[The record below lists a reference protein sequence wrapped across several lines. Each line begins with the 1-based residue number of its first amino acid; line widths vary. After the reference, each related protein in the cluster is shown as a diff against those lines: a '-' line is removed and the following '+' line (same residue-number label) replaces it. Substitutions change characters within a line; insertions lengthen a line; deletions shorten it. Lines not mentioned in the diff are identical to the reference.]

1 MKCIYSNV
9 DSIVNKLTEIE
20 IFLKANDIDVAAFTE
35 IIPKNT
41 SLDYDPNG
49 KNFVI
54 EGYTSIEDITDR
66 GVCIFVKDHY
76 EIQRFPDLEN
86 LFRPSLFCKIS
97 SSKDDFI
104 TLGLIYRS
112 PNSSVEECEQI
123 NKQIELASNK
133 FKNNE
138 DKFIIVGD
146 FNFPDI
152 NWLDETCNHKSDNIQ
167 TKFLNCIQSNF
178 LKQWIQE
185 PTHYRVLQKPTLIDL
200 VITKDPDLITEIIE
214 HPPFGKSHHKTILF
228 KVEHE
233 HMKKG
238 PTIPKLQLEKGKYNE
253 MRLFIQNINW
263 EQILL
268 ANDSVDDWWGIIS
281 NKINEAIEKYVP
293 KRNYKF
299 TNNKPKRSFF
309 APTSLHDKFK
319 CKRQA
324 FKHYK
329 KYPTQENYN
338 RYAKFRNQVKWEVR
352 KNKIEKEKSIAK
364 KVKLNP
370 KAFYQYIASK
380 TKPKDSIP
388 NIKKDNGELTDN
400 DKDKCEA
407 LNAFFQSVFTKEDNN
422 ETINSNNNSN
432 LNIKYPLYEATAF
445 EEDMI
450 FHLKNLNTSKSP
462 GPDEIHPRVLKE
474 LSEQLAHPLCLLF
487 DKSMDAGKLPT
498 AWKTAEIRPIHKK
511 GSKSIASNYRPIS
524 LTSIVC
530 KIFEH
535 FVKKALHGHLVLNK
549 ILSPHQYGFCS
560 GRSCTTQLLTT
571 IHSWMEWLDQNIPVD
586 AIYLDFQKA
595 FDTVPHSRLL
605 MKLEKYGV
613 KNNILNWIG
622 DFLSDRQQYVSI
634 NGARSSTLPV
644 TSGVPQGSVLGPT
657 LFIYYINDLPEV
669 TTTLSKLFADD
680 TKAYSKM
687 KDTTDRDNLQSG
699 ISSMDKW
706 TIEWLLKFNEEKIHA
721 LHLGKNN
728 PNYDYYIGENNTLI
742 NTSTLEKDLGV
753 FIDPELN
760 FEDHIINVTKKAR
773 KISSLIIRTITH
785 KSPDIM
791 VPLFKSLVRP
801 ILEYGN
807 AVWAPYKVKDKNQI
821 ESVQRH
827 FTKVIIGM
835 KDLDYSQRLEQLNLP
850 SLEFRRLR
858 GDMIEV
864 YKILH
869 EKYDPETTST
879 LLTLTSSNS
888 STRSNDFKLVK
899 IRPNTDRF
907 KYFFTNR
914 VVNPWNNL
922 PKEIVNASNVNTF
935 KNHIDLHFSEI
946 LYQTNFN
953 PYY

>member
-1 MKCIYSNV
+1 
-9 DSIVNKLTEIE
+9 
-20 IFLKANDIDVAAFTE
+20 
-35 IIPKNT
+35 
-41 SLDYDPNG
+41 
-49 KNFVI
+49 
-54 EGYTSIEDITDR
+54 
-66 GVCIFVKDHY
+66 
-76 EIQRFPDLEN
+76 
-86 LFRPSLFCKIS
+86 
-97 SSKDDFI
+97 
-104 TLGLIYRS
+104 
-112 PNSSVEECEQI
+112 
-123 NKQIELASNK
+123 
-133 FKNNE
+133 
-138 DKFIIVGD
+138 
-146 FNFPDI
+146 
-152 NWLDETCNHKSDNIQ
+152 
-167 TKFLNCIQSNF
+167 
-178 LKQWIQE
+178 
-185 PTHYRVLQKPTLIDL
+185 
-200 VITKDPDLITEIIE
+200 
-214 HPPFGKSHHKTILF
+214 
-228 KVEHE
+228 
-233 HMKKG
+233 
-238 PTIPKLQLEKGKYNE
+238 
-253 MRLFIQNINW
+253 
-263 EQILL
+263 
-268 ANDSVDDWWGIIS
+268 
-281 NKINEAIEKYVP
+281 
-293 KRNYKF
+293 
-299 TNNKPKRSFF
+299 
-309 APTSLHDKFK
+309 
-319 CKRQA
+319 
-324 FKHYK
+324 
-329 KYPTQENYN
+329 
-338 RYAKFRNQVKWEVR
+338 
-352 KNKIEKEKSIAK
+352 
-364 KVKLNP
+364 
-370 KAFYQYIASK
+370 
-380 TKPKDSIP
+380 
-388 NIKKDNGELTDN
+388 
-400 DKDKCEA
+400 
-407 LNAFFQSVFTKEDNN
+407 
-422 ETINSNNNSN
+422 
-432 LNIKYPLYEATAF
+432 
-445 EEDMI
+445 
-450 FHLKNLNTSKSP
+450 
-462 GPDEIHPRVLKE
+462 
-474 LSEQLAHPLCLLF
+474 
-487 DKSMDAGKLPT
+487 
-498 AWKTAEIRPIHKK
+498 
-511 GSKSIASNYRPIS
+511 
-524 LTSIVC
+524 
-530 KIFEH
+530 
-535 FVKKALHGHLVLNK
+535 
-549 ILSPHQYGFCS
+549 
-560 GRSCTTQLLTT
+560 
-571 IHSWMEWLDQNIPVD
+571 MEWLDQNIPVD

-605 MKLEKYGV
+605 MKLENYGV

-742 NTSTLEKDLGV
+742 NTSTLEKDFGV

-760 FEDHIINVTKKAR
+760 FEDHIIKVTKKAR
-773 KISSLIIRTITH
+773 KISSLIIRIKTH

-946 LYQTNFN
+946 LYQTNIN